1 MTVVVAI
8 VFGWLCVTTAVGIAA
23 GVRSRREGRHSGDDF
38 MLGGRRFGAVLLYVL
53 MAAEIYSAYAFL
65 GLAGHAYRHGASI
78 LYAAGYGSIAYAIL
92 FSFGPRVNR
101 LGRRMGYTTQPD
113 YATDRYDSR
122 LLGAIVALVGVAAL
136 AIYLQVQIVGA
147 GLIIE
152 LASGGAFPAGWA
164 RIVAF
169 GCVMLFVTTS
179 GMRGVGWTNLLQA
192 CVMLAGMFAVGI
204 VFAVQF
210 FGSVGAMFAELAER
224 SPAHLTLAGADGN
237 HGPTWYATRVIG
249 SAIGFWLWPHIFQ
262 AIYTAREPDI
272 LRRNACV
279 LPLYQ
284 LALFPVMIVGF
295 SVFVLHDRE
304 GQLLPAGAQDR
315 AMLEALVDHFPPWFA
330 GAVAA
335 GGLAAAVSTASALIL
350 SMATLVARNI
360 VGGRQG
366 ARTSDR
372 TIARVAVVP
381 LTMAAVAL
389 TFVLEDDIV
398 RLLLLAFSVVMQ
410 LAPAVLLGTFWLRV
424 HRAAVLT
431 GLAVAFGLLLAVAT
445 GLVTVPGSFYPGL
458 FALIPNAAIVIVWS
472 ALRPPDRRTVERFGT
487 RDGTPDGATP
497 AKA

>member
-1 MTVVVAI
+1 MTVVLAI

-38 MLGGRRFGAVLLYVL
+38 MLDGRRFGAVLLYVL

-78 LYAAGYGSIAYAIL
+78 LYAAGYGSIAYAVL
-92 FSFGPRVNR
+92 FFFGPRVNR
-101 LGRRMGYTTQPD
+101 LGRRMGYMTQPD
-113 YATDRYDSR
+113 YAADRYGSR
-122 LLGAIVALVGVAAL
+122 ALGAVIALIGVAAL

-169 GCVMLFVTTS
+169 GCVMVFVTTS

-192 CVMLAGMFAVGI
+192 CVMLVGMFAVGI

-210 FGSVGAMFAELAER
+210 FGGVGAMFAELAQR
-224 SPAHLTLAGADGN
+224 SPAHLTLAGVDGN
-237 HGPTWYATRVIG
+237 HGATWYATRVIG

-262 AIYTAREPDI
+262 AIYTAREPNI

-304 GQLLPAGAQDR
+304 GSLLPAGTQDR

-360 VGGRQG
+360 VGQL
-366 ARTSDR
+366 APTVPDR
-372 TIARVAVVP
+372 SIARVAVVP
-381 LTMAAVAL
+381 LTAAAVAL

-410 LAPAVLLGTFWLRV
+410 LAPAILLGTFWLRV
-424 HRAAVLT
+424 HRAAVWT
-431 GLAVAFGLLLAVAT
+431 GLAVAFAILLASAT
-445 GLVTVPGSFYPGL
+445 GLLTVPGSFYPGL
-458 FALIPNAAIVIVWS
+458 FALIPNTAIVILWS
-472 ALRPPDRRTVERFGT
+472 AVRRPDARTIERFSS
-487 RDGTPDGATP
+487 R
-497 AKA
+497 